1 MAGVRLGASVLR
13 IIEERLRFGQSAGV
27 WYRVAA
33 RMMRTLGGGETS
45 DGMRQPNPAV
55 PRGSEAVQD
64 YVDRVFFSA
73 RIYEDEQCMAAI
85 VTVG

>member
-1 MAGVRLGASVLR
+1 MAGVRLGVSVLR
-13 IIEERLRFGQSAGV
+13 IIEERLKFGQNAVV

-55 PRGSEAVQD
+55 PRGSEAVRD
-64 YVDRVFFSA
+64 YMCRVFLSA
-73 RIYEDEQCMAAI
+73 RIRRVEQGMTAI
-85 VTVG
+85 VTL